1 MRTAAICPTC
11 ATYTNAVCV
20 LYDGPYLSNLDIA
33 PLTDLEEIIGII
45 NSKVQ
50 LKLGYTPENV
60 ANKSTNVLLGT
71 SNTLY
76 PTQNAVKT
84 YVDSSIS
91 AIPVPTLQ
99 QVTASG
105 NSTDIGILVAD
116 SGNVDTVEITPGN
129 VKIYYDPSGEFV
141 QIDKNTVTFN
151 NGNFDLDIVNP
162 TLTAARTIN
171 IPDASGIFA
180 LSVNGVGADAN
191 GNVTLPITALYKVY
205 TASLTFN
212 GTSNPI
218 VTVYQN
224 TIGNGSGDGVNDI
237 AITIQN
243 FGLWFEANMTG
254 STAFPAGK
262 TWMQPSSYFGNN
274 NSYNVYFYRMSN
286 TQIRFQSIDTTDA
299 SVSFANGFSVNF
311 EIRVYP

>member
-1 MRTAAICPTC
+1 
-11 ATYTNAVCV
+11 
-20 LYDGPYLSNLDIA
+20 
-33 PLTDLEEIIGII
+33 LT
-45 NSKVQ
+45 
-50 LKLGYTPENV
+50 
-60 ANKSTNVLLGT
+60 STNISVLNNSLTKVAGIEVDSLSFFENGFLNGT
-71 SNTLY
+71 LLKPPATSTAINTLFL
-76 PTQNAVKT
+76 P
-84 YVDSSIS
+84 DSSGNLVIS
-91 AIPVPTLQ
+91 VNGNTAGTNGNVTLPVPTLQ

-191 GNVTLPITALYKVY
+191 GNVTLPITAPYKVY

-262 TWMQPSSYFGNN
+262 TWMQPSLYFGNSN
-274 NSYNVYFYRMSN
+274 LYNVYFYRMSN
-286 TQIRFQSIDTTDA
+286 TQIRFQSIDTTDN